1 MISHHRKIFE
11 KSKAR
16 LKTKMISYSLS
27 SDLSKPY
34 ARAAAVGSLMTRRTF
49 NPAICPASFVA
60 CKVNTTEWRNDQK
73 VSLLVLLWRKNDW
86 CAVGLK
92 QDAYKIKRLR
102 RRTPTTYQFPKA
114 LAQLN
119 KESQA
124 GIWQTLVSKCYKI
137 LIASHLSLW
146 VVEVCWHGDNCVL
159 DFAAQITLSSFLHFD
174 EDVSTDLTGWVHFP
188 SCLDP
193 SVTICRLHDFVRNVL
208 PTTRTKTWG
217 KFSTGM
223 LWEKRFYEGERQG

>member
-1 MISHHRKIFE
+1 MWKRSESITSSVVVKKEWLVCGWIETRRIQDQTLAQEDTNHKSISQSIGPTQQW
-11 KSKAR
+11 KSSR
-16 LKTKMISYSLS
+16 NLTDFGWSEYYKMI
-27 SDLSKPY
+27 
-34 ARAAAVGSLMTRRTF
+34 
-49 NPAICPASFVA
+49 
-60 CKVNTTEWRNDQK
+60 
-73 VSLLVLLWRKNDW
+73 
-86 CAVGLK
+86 
-92 QDAYKIKRLR
+92 
-102 RRTPTTYQFPKA
+102 KA
-114 LAQLN
+114 L
-119 KESQA
+119 
-124 GIWQTLVSKCYKI
+124 
-137 LIASHLSLW
+137 HLSLW